1 MILCGQFKLYM
12 ILLRSLVILL
22 IFQLFITFQ
31 ANSETLEELRAI
43 VDSTQDS
50 DKVDALNELGKQL
63 VQLSPSEC
71 IELTEQ
77 SVAICDRITYPA
89 GKALSYYI
97 SGKAYTKMGY
107 YEKAAE
113 NSQTALSLA
122 RDNNDFKRMF
132 LSLIQLG
139 SIYSDIGEYERA
151 KQYYGQALTISK
163 NQSDERGIAIYYN
176 NVGSNYYDAGDSE
189 KALDYYKKTFDI
201 CLSNNFKRGIC
212 LSKLNIGQVFLRT
225 KDLDKADEY
234 LSEAYQCCLT
244 NNYNNYII
252 PCLKSL
258 GMLACEKKEYY
269 KANSLFEEA
278 LLLAGKND
286 FKKLLCEIYDEMSKC
301 ASKTKN
307 FEKALEYHKAFVLI
321 KDSLNESK
329 TSLLLTEANHQFN
342 RGKLHAEGLN
352 QADDEN
358 NSSYLLYTLLGLLT
372 TLVIICFV
380 IRRKTEIKAETKS
393 DNDSAKATASEL
405 TKPAYKHQSVA
416 GTSNPVARMSKAER
430 EEHLTAV
437 RKSADRSHEL
447 LNNLIEWTGSKN
459 DKLAFNPNTVDIDI
473 VIKNNLKL
481 FNLNIQ
487 KKNLKLIT
495 DIADNTFAK
504 VDHYMLTTII
514 RNLISNAVKYTPEN
528 GEIKIQTTIIDNLV
542 KISVSDTGIGIGEDD
557 LKGIFE
563 YGKRKVRPGVDD
575 EKGVGLGLVVCKEFV
590 ERHKGEIHANSIEGE
605 GAVFVFTVP
614 VK

>member
-1 MILCGQFKLYM
+1 MILIRSLI
-12 ILLRSLVILL
+12 ILLM
-22 IFQLFITFQ
+22 FQLLITFQ

-43 VDSTQDS
+43 VDSTQDF

-77 SVAICDRITYPA
+77 SIAICDRIAYPG

-122 RDNNDFKRMF
+122 RDNNDFRRVF
-132 LSLIQLG
+132 LSLIHLG
-139 SIYSDIGEYERA
+139 SIYSDIGEYARA
-151 KQYYGQALTISK
+151 KQYYGQALSVSK

-176 NVGSNYYDAGDSE
+176 NDGTNYFDTGDSE
-189 KALDYYKKTFDI
+189 KALEFYQKTFDI
-201 CLSNNFKRGIC
+201 CLRNNFERGLC
-212 LSKLNIGQVFLRT
+212 LSKLNLGQVFLRT
-225 KDLDKADEY
+225 GDLDKADKY
-234 LSEAYQCCLT
+234 LSEAYQCCLS

-252 PCLKSL
+252 YCLKSL
-258 GMLACEKKEYY
+258 GMLACERKDHN
-269 KANSLFEEA
+269 KANSYFEEA
-278 LLLAGKND
+278 LHLAEKND
-286 FKKLLCEIYDEMSKC
+286 FKKVLCEIYEEMSEC

-307 FEKALEYHKAFVLI
+307 FEKALEYHKTSVVI
-321 KDSLNESK
+321 KDSLNEAK
-329 TSLLLTEANHQFN
+329 TALLLTEAKHQYD
-342 RGKLHAEGLN
+342 RGKLNAEGLIQN
-352 QADDEN
+352 DDEN
-358 NSSYLLYTLLGLLT
+358 NSSYLLYALLGILT
-372 TLVIICFV
+372 ALVIVCFL
-380 IRRKTEIKAETKS
+380 IRRKTEIKARTKS
-393 DNDSAKATASEL
+393 DNDPPKAISSSASEL
-405 TKPAYKHQSVA
+405 AKPAAKQKSGG
-416 GTSNPVARMSKAER
+416 GTSDHVVPMSKAER
-430 EEHLTAV
+430 EENLTTV

-447 LNNLIEWTGSKN
+447 LSNLIEWTGSKKEN
-459 DKLAFNPNTVDIDI
+459 FPFNPNIVDIDI

-481 FNLNIQ
+481 FNLNFQ
-487 KKNLKLIT
+487 KKNLKLFT

-528 GEIKIQTTIIDNLV
+528 GEIKIQTTITDDLV
-542 KISVSDTGIGIGEDD
+542 KISVSDNGIGISEAD

-563 YGKRKVRPGVDD
+563 YGKRAVRPGDDD
-575 EKGVGLGLVVCKEFV
+575 EKGAGLGLVVCKQFV
-590 ERHKGEIHANSIEGE
+590 EKHSGDIQAYSKEGKGSE
-605 GAVFVFTVP
+605 FVFTIP